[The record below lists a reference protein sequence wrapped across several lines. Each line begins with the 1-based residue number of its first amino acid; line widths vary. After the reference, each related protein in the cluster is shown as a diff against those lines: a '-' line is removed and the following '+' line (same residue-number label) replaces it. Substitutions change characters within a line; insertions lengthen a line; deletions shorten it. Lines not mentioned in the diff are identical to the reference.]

1 MTDLIGFINLS
12 SGIIQIL
19 MGIFVFL
26 SDTTNK
32 VKKYY
37 FASALFLGL
46 WSLSIFFY
54 SNPIILDTTNWLKIV
69 YTMAYCM
76 TLGLI
81 LFARVYPNELERK
94 FKTFF
99 FLVSTYMLIFTAI
112 LWLSDWILVSS
123 YNISKEFNSI
133 ATMGPLYFWYGLP
146 EFVTG
151 IYIVGY
157 YLNRIKTLSGLEK
170 KQVQYYVIGGVL
182 MLIPVIIFDFV
193 LPLVWNDTR
202 YYKFGT
208 IGNAVWTMIVGYSI
222 LTTRFLD
229 TRVVIG
235 KIIGS
240 ILKTVF
246 VFSILSVLIFIVDP
260 KWEISFTL
268 SGLVKLIILSLP
280 VALLLENILKS
291 IEQFLTERFVY
302 VKYHPIKSLRLFI
315 NKNLETVEFGD
326 IVNNLTSLIEDS
338 LKPGFVRILLFD
350 SSGKLLINTG
360 KGDKSM
366 DTSNIM
372 EILEVWNRLNSNR
385 ILIFSELKNYKK
397 VGKSIIDEK
406 RESILS
412 FMKTNSI
419 EVIFSLK
426 EQNKFNGVVIVGE
439 NYDRDVY
446 TVGDIEFLDNIIQN
460 AHMSLVR
467 AFLYLELQQFNQTL
481 QQKVNQQTKELQVK
495 VKQLQEA
502 RKKERD
508 MIDIMGHELRT
519 PATVVKLNAELL
531 EQFTDDVLNDKDKF
545 ELYIKR
551 IKTAVD
557 NEIKLI
563 NTLLSSAKLE
573 GDKIELN
580 PEKINIV
587 EDIEMAIHGHE
598 IEAKDKGL
606 GLVNNV
612 SKDTPEIYAD
622 HARVIEVLNNLV
634 SNAVKYTSK
643 GSVTISSN
651 HTEDVVSISVE
662 DTGKGIPEEEL
673 SKLGQKFYRIQNYI
687 SEEEGKPDLVR
698 PGGTGLGL
706 YVTFGLVEKMGGKME
721 VESEVGK
728 GTKFTF
734 SLPRY
739 NNQDNGI
746 TKENSRDMFQR
757 LGLKR

>member
-12 SGIIQIL
+12 SGIIQIM
-19 MGIFVFL
+19 MGGFVLL
-26 SDTTNK
+26 SDLKNK
-32 VKKYY
+32 VKRYY
-37 FASALFLGL
+37 FVSALFLGL
-46 WSLSIFFY
+46 WSLCIFFY
-54 SNPIILDTTNWLKIV
+54 SNPSILGTTYWLKLV

-81 LFARVYPNELERK
+81 LFARVYPSELEKK
-94 FKTFF
+94 FKIFF
-99 FLVSTYMLIFTAI
+99 IIVGSYMFISTILLWSTDLIV
-112 LWLSDWILVSS
+112 VSS
-123 YNISKEFNSI
+123 YNIVGEFNSI
-133 ATMGPLYFWYGLP
+133 AKMGPLYFWYGLP
-146 EFVTG
+146 EFTTA
-151 IYIVGY
+151 IYVVGY
-157 YLNRIKTLSGLEK
+157 YINRIKTLSGLEK

-182 MLIPVIIFDFV
+182 MLIPVMLFDFIF
-193 LPLVWNDTR
+193 PLVFNTTL

-208 IGNAVWTMIVGYSI
+208 IGNSVWTMIVGYSL

-229 TRVVIG
+229 TRIVIG

-240 ILKTVF
+240 ILKTIF
-246 VFSILSVLIFIVDP
+246 VFSILFAVMFLLSP
-260 KWEISFTL
+260 KWDIDFTFP
-268 SGLVKLIILSLP
+268 GTIKLVVLSLFIS
-280 VALLLENILKS
+280 LLLERIFKNV
-291 IEQFLTERFVY
+291 EEFLTEKFVY
-302 VKYHPIKSLRLFI
+302 VKYHPVRSLGLFMK
-315 NKNLETVEFGD
+315 KNLETIEFGE
-326 IVNNLTSLIEDS
+326 IVKNLTDLIGNS
-338 LKPGFVRILLFD
+338 LKPGFVTVILFD
-350 SSGKLLINTG
+350 SNGKLIMNSGKGNSTVE
-360 KGDKSM
+360 
-366 DTSNIM
+366 TENIM
-372 EILEVWNRLNSNR
+372 NTIQVWNKLNSSR
-385 ILIFSELKNYKK
+385 ILIFSELKNYRK

-406 RESILS
+406 KEAILS
-412 FMKTNSI
+412 FMKENAI

-426 EQNKFNGVVIVGE
+426 EQDKFDGVVIIGE

-467 AFLYLELQQFNQTL
+467 AFLYLELQKFNQTL
-481 QQKVNQQTKELQVK
+481 QQKVNEQTEELQIK

-531 EQFTDDVLNDKDKF
+531 EQFSDDVLNDKEKF
-545 ELYIKR
+545 ELYIRR

-580 PEKINIV
+580 PEKINII
-587 EDIEMAIHGHE
+587 EEIEMAIHGIE
-598 IEAKDKGL
+598 IDAKGKGL
-606 GLVNNV
+606 ELINNV
-612 SKDTPEIYAD
+612 AEDTPGIYAD
-622 HARVIEVLNNLV
+622 HARLIEVLNNLV
-634 SNAVKYTSK
+634 SNAVKYTEK
-643 GSVTISSN
+643 GSIKISSS
-651 HTEDVVSISVE
+651 HTEDNVSISVE
-662 DTGKGIPEEEL
+662 DTGKGIAKDEL

-687 SEEEGKPDLVR
+687 DEREGKPDLVR

-721 VESEVGK
+721 VESEIGK

-739 NNQDNGI
+739 KNQDNGI
-746 TKENSRDMFQR
+746 EKLHSKDMFER